1 MAMNRHNG
9 DGKRGGGK
17 RIKVVKNVLGHIF
30 VLKSHGFFFRMANCK
45 GKSGRNG
52 ASMSKDTSKCE
63 QT

>member
-30 VLKSHGFFFRMANCK
+30 VLKSHDFFLEWLIARAKVGVMVQA
-45 GKSGRNG
+45 
-52 ASMSKDTSKCE
+52 
-63 QT
+63 